1 LEKDVFD
8 VTIAGDINLDL
19 ILYGLNQNLPVERE
33 IIANDFR
40 MTLGGSAAIV
50 AHNLAALG
58 SSVGFIG
65 KTGTDGLG
73 EIALQRLKD
82 IGVDTCCCIRS
93 SGVATTGVTV
103 LLHHGATRHILT
115 YLGTMAE
122 MTIDDLDIEYLS
134 NSKHFHISSFFLQK
148 NLQHGLPDLCRGFRH
163 HGLTIS
169 LDTNDDPDDKWGD
182 KFRAMLP
189 CVDILMPNEE
199 EAKKMAGNDNLME
212 ALDWLGDQV
221 PVVIVKCGSRGA
233 LLKTSD
239 RSLEIPPL
247 RVSPVDTVG
256 AGDSFNAGF
265 LSKFVKGHSLEA
277 CVEAGNATAALST
290 LRSGGTESF
299 RDREF
304 MQSFFK
310 NLYWEKQDDDQP

>member
-1 LEKDVFD
+1 MFD

-19 ILYGLNQNLPVERE
+19 ILYGVDRSMPVERE
-33 IIANDFR
+33 IIANDFQ

-65 KTGTDGLG
+65 KLGTDDFG
-73 EIALQRLKD
+73 EIALQRLRE
-82 IGVDTCCCIRS
+82 IGVDTHCCVRS
-93 SGVATTGVTV
+93 TGATQTGVTV
-103 LLHHGATRHILT
+103 LLHHGINRHILT

-122 MTIDDLDIEYLS
+122 MTADELNLDYLS

-148 NLQHGLPDLCRGFRH
+148 NLQRSLPDLCKGLRH
-163 HGLTIS
+163 RGLTVS

-182 KFRAMLP
+182 EFRAMLS

-199 EAKKMAGNDNLME
+199 EAKKMARKDNVKE
-212 ALDWLGDQV
+212 AVDWLSEQV
-221 PVVIVKCGSRGA
+221 PIVVVKCGSRGA
-233 LLKTSD
+233 LLKTPT
-239 RSLEIPPL
+239 LFFEVPPL
-247 RVSPVDTVG
+247 AVSPVDTIG

-265 LSKFVKGHSLEA
+265 LSRFAKGQSLED
-277 CVEAGNATAALST
+277 CVAAGNSAAALST
-290 LRSGGTESF
+290 LRPGGTEAF

-304 MQSFFK
+304 MQTFLTQS
-310 NLYWEKQDDDQP
+310 LSGEAR

>member
-1 LEKDVFD
+1 MFD

-19 ILYGLNQNLPVERE
+19 ILYGLDQSMPVERE

-65 KTGTDGLG
+65 KTGSDSLG
-73 EIALQRLKD
+73 EIALQRLTG
-82 IGVDTCCCIRS
+82 IGVDTRRCVRS
-93 SGVATTGVTV
+93 NGAATTGVTV

-122 MTIDDLDIEYLS
+122 MTVDDLDIEYLS
-134 NSKHFHISSFFLQK
+134 DSKHFHISSFFLQK
-148 NLQHGLPDLCRGFRH
+148 KLQRDLPDLCKNLRQR
-163 HGLTIS
+163 GLTIS
-169 LDTNDDPDDKWGD
+169 LDTNDDPDDRWGD
-182 KFRAMLP
+182 EFTAMLP
-189 CVDILMPNEE
+189 LIDILLPNED
-199 EAKKMAGNDNLME
+199 EAKRMARNGDLHE
-212 ALDWLGDQV
+212 ALNWLSKRV
-221 PVVIVKCGSRGA
+221 PIIVVKCGSRGA
-233 LLKTSD
+233 LLKTPD
-239 RSLEIPPL
+239 RLLEIPPL

-265 LSKFVKGHSLEA
+265 LSLFAKGEELEA
-277 CVEAGNATAALST
+277 CVAAGNVAAALST

-299 RDREF
+299 RDREL
-304 MQSFFK
+304 MQSFFAK
-310 NLYWEKQDDDQP
+310 HAPQNIPGEKR